1 MRSSVAWT
9 SPHDGHEVRSP
20 AMWAVARINFTS
32 LCWPT
37 FGLLRTPVLQVH
49 SILHAPLHKASW
61 LPTFTDCPIL
71 PLASCSFP
79 WKMRTLQLTTSS
91 VGGGGASQPRSLHPS
106 IPRVLGAVY
115 ILGDEQG
122 RQRKRGKGVGGE
134 DREPETEKANGRWK
148 HKYSHKKQ
156 PPEKGRERKAEPEWM
171 ALIPHVR
178 LLLPVSKWL
187 LQLSSGISARTEPL
201 CVNNIPVWWESVEQ
215 ALCVRV
221 YNRLSDEVP
230 ASPAC

>member
-1 MRSSVAWT
+1 
-9 SPHDGHEVRSP
+9 
-20 AMWAVARINFTS
+20 
-32 LCWPT
+32 
-37 FGLLRTPVLQVH
+37 
-49 SILHAPLHKASW
+49 
-61 LPTFTDCPIL
+61 
-71 PLASCSFP
+71 
-79 WKMRTLQLTTSS
+79 MRTRQLTTSS

-106 IPRVLGAVY
+106 ILRVLGAVY

-122 RQRKRGKGVGGE
+122 RQRKRWRGE
-134 DREPETEKANGRWK
+134 GREEREPEREKANGRWE

-156 PPEKGRERKAEPEWM
+156 PPEKGRERKAEQEWM
-171 ALIPHVR
+171 ALFPHVR

-201 CVNNIPVWWESVEQ
+201 CVNNIPVWSWESVQQ